1 MKKSDKKSDKSN
13 RRDFLKVSA
22 GALIAT
28 GSVGLYQVSGQHH
41 NKASFSVANDPLG
54 STTVSFGGWIADA
67 LPVLDRFTTPLPPP
81 FPPSNHHEL
90 IPNVAKIKA
99 GGYVNFIISGLH
111 VVAIYDDGTK
121 PEDLLPLQTIPLGA
135 PFPAVINNAD
145 RRIYRG
151 INPVTSTAPPS
162 YIADRVEV
170 VHFHEPG
177 TYLVICAVV
186 PHFNGGMFGYVRVL
200 GSKSI
205 EGGE

>member
-1 MKKSDKKSDKSN
+1 MKKKNDSD
-13 RRDFLKVSA
+13 RRNFLKASG
-22 GALIAT
+22 GALIAAGT
-28 GSVGLYQVSGQHH
+28 IGLVETDAQHH
-41 NKASFSVANDPLG
+41 RKVAYSVANDPLG
-54 STTVSFGGWIADA
+54 SATVSFGGWMSGFT
-67 LPVLDRFTTPLPPP
+67 PPLDRFTAPLPP
-81 FPPSNHHEL
+81 PPSNHHEL

-200 GSKSI
+200 GSKST